1 MNTQK
6 KINQVLDYVCS
17 LTGET
22 EMPVRTSFELAAS
35 LQRFF
40 KALEQKEQK
49 ENGHL

>member
-1 MNTQK
+1 MMKTQE

-17 LTGET
+17 LTGEA

-40 KALEQKEQK
+40 KALEQKEHGQ
-49 ENGHL
+49 NT